1 VEFYKT
7 IEDMPVYNWNKII
20 EKQLYQYVLIDLKE
34 HKEENELEYKQ
45 QFEVLYNEFLDTF
58 GINDHLKSI
67 IELQNEIVLY
77 KIDIALTGDKS
88 LTALQQLAEQKLQKK
103 IEVKKTSTNLVKVH
117 IEKFMGFRIDEKQVT
132 VYEYYNYLKALENG
146 KENQ

>member
-1 VEFYKT
+1 
-7 IEDMPVYNWNKII
+7 MPVYNWNKII

-34 HKEENELEYKQ
+34 HKEENKLLYKQ
-45 QFEVLYNEFLDTF
+45 QFELLYNEFLDTF

-88 LTALQQLAEQKLQKK
+88 LTALQQLAEQRLQKK

>member
-1 VEFYKT
+1 
-7 IEDMPVYNWNKII
+7 MPVYNWNKII

-34 HKEENELEYKQ
+34 HKEENKLLYKQ
-45 QFEVLYNEFLDTF
+45 QFELLYNEFLDTF

-88 LTALQQLAEQKLQKK
+88 LTALQQLAEQRLQKK

-132 VYEYYNYLKALENG
+132 VDDYYNYLKALENG

>member
-1 VEFYKT
+1 
-7 IEDMPVYNWNKII
+7 MPVYNWNKII

>member
-34 HKEENELEYKQ
+34 HKEENKLLYKQ
-45 QFEVLYNEFLDTF
+45 QFELLYNEFLDTF

-88 LTALQQLAEQKLQKK
+88 LTALQQLAEQRLQKK

>member
-1 VEFYKT
+1 
-7 IEDMPVYNWNKII
+7 MPVYNWNKII
-20 EKQLYQYVLIDLKE
+20 EKQLYQYVLVDLKE
-34 HKEENELEYKQ
+34 HKEKNELLYKQ

-88 LTALQQLAEQKLQKK
+88 LTALQQLAEQRLQKK